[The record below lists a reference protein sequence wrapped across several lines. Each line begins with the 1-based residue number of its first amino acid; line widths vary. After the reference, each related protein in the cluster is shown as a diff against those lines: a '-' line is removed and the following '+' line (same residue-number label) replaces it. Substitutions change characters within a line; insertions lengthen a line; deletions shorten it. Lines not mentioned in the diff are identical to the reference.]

1 MNQKEY
7 NKLIIKKISS
17 QKEINKYLE
26 NIFFLSVHRYG
37 FKYKGVKKN
46 ELGLM
51 PSEKDIQKFNKSM
64 WVEKSFLWFKWKVF
78 EPKIES
84 LYLADTLPKTYKIL
98 VMKK

>member
-26 NIFFLSVHRYG
+26 SIFFLPAHKYV
-37 FKYKGVKKN
+37 FKYKGIRKN

-64 WVEKSFLWFKWKVF
+64 WIEKSFLWFKWKVF
-78 EPKIES
+78 KPSVDS
-84 LYLADTLPKTYKIL
+84 LFCADRLPKSYKIL